1 MNELD
6 VDKSFLKK
14 STLFNILGTVLKIC
28 GPLLTIMLARIFG
41 TGEFGI
47 FVSTQGL
54 LLTIARAS
62 TLGLDIGLRWYLPQ
76 NKLHKRPVYNGI
88 MESFWISVA
97 VSLFVTIVI
106 ILGSFTDLISDELP
120 YYAISL
126 VFYSG
131 MYVLSSSSEGNRK
144 PWISIF
150 INDFV
155 IAVMAPLVSII
166 LHYMD
171 IPHALPFGL
180 LFGQVIGFTLH
191 AKAVRK
197 QFKNMPLIPL
207 GRASKELVVYS
218 VPLGLTVLVGN
229 LLQRSTLW
237 MVLFFLG
244 ADASGVYA
252 LMMTLAN
259 GLQTIRNGFNPIITP
274 VVSGM
279 DESRLKTDLKPV
291 YSYCVSMA
299 TMIQVI
305 IGFFIV
311 LFPEEIMSIAG
322 KSYVVQPMALGI
334 LLFFQ
339 LVVTFFGMVNT
350 VIDGIGKSVV
360 NLKASII
367 QLLTSV
373 AAGFVLIPHVGLLG
387 AALSMLLYGIVSSVY
402 CNVYLLKRNLQPYS
416 GKLWAEIVWMVLL
429 IALYVLIN
437 AQIVTLTMVGKIV
450 LYVCVLLA
458 LGAQFLFYKR
468 KF

>member
-97 VSLFVTIVI
+97 VSLFVTVVI
-106 ILGSFTDLISDELP
+106 ILGSFTSLISDELP

-155 IAVMAPLVSII
+155 IAVMAPLVSIV
-166 LHYMD
+166 LHYFD

-197 QFKNMPLIPL
+197 QFKNMPLVPPGL
-207 GRASKELVVYS
+207 ASKELVLYS
-218 VPLGLTVLVGN
+218 APLGLTVLVGN

-244 ADASGVYA
+244 AEASGVYA

-367 QLLTSV
+367 QLVTSV
-373 AAGFVLIPHVGLLG
+373 VAGFVLIPHLGLLG

-402 CNVYLLKRNLQPYS
+402 CNVYLLKRKLQPYS
-416 GKLWAEIVWMVLL
+416 SKLWAEIVWMVLL
-429 IALYVLIN
+429 LALYVLIN
-437 AQIVTLTMVGKIV
+437 AQVVTLTMVGKIV
-450 LYVCVLLA
+450 VYVCVLLA

>member
-1 MNELD
+1 
-6 VDKSFLKK
+6 
-14 STLFNILGTVLKIC
+14 
-28 GPLLTIMLARIFG
+28 MLARIFG
-41 TGEFGI
+41 AGEFGI

-76 NKLHKRPVYNGI
+76 NKLHGRVAYSGI

-106 ILGSFTDLISDELP
+106 ILGSFTPLISDELP

-144 PWISIF
+144 PWVSIF

-197 QFKNMPLIPL
+197 QFKEMPIAPQ
-207 GRASKELVVYS
+207 GRASKELVLYS
-218 VPLGLTVLVGN
+218 LPLGLTVLVGN

-244 ADASGVYA
+244 AEASGVYA

-360 NLKASII
+360 NLKASVI
-367 QLLTSV
+367 QLVTSV
-373 AAGFVLIPHVGLLG
+373 IAGFILIPELGLLG
-387 AALSMLLYGIVSSVY
+387 AAMSMLIYGIVSSVY
-402 CNVYLLKRNLQPYS
+402 CNWYLLKRKLQPYS
-416 GKLWAEIVWMVLL
+416 RKLWAEIVWMVLL
-429 IALYVLIN
+429 LALYVLIN
-437 AQIVTLTMVGKIV
+437 AHVVTLTMVGKIV
-450 LYVCVLLA
+450 VYVCVLLA

>member
-41 TGEFGI
+41 AGEFGI

-62 TLGLDIGLRWYLPQ
+62 TLGLDIGLRWYMPQ
-76 NKLHKRPVYNGI
+76 NKLHGRVAYSGI

-106 ILGSFTDLISDELP
+106 ILGSFTPFISDELP

-150 INDFV
+150 INDFI

-166 LHYMD
+166 LHYLD

-197 QFKNMPLIPL
+197 QFKKMPIVPQE
-207 GRASKELVVYS
+207 RISKELVLYS

-244 ADASGVYA
+244 DEASGVYA

-279 DESRLKTDLKPV
+279 EESRLKTDLKPV

-322 KSYVVQPMALGI
+322 KSYVVQPMALGV

-360 NLKASII
+360 NLKASVI

-373 AAGFVLIPHVGLLG
+373 VVGFILIPQLGLLG
-387 AALSMLLYGIVSSVY
+387 AALSMLIYGIVSSVY
-402 CNVYLLKRNLQPYS
+402 CNVYLLKRKLQPYS
-416 GKLWAEIVWMVLL
+416 SKLWIDIVWMVLL
-429 IALYVLIN
+429 LTLYILIN
-437 AQIVTLTMVGKIV
+437 AQVVTLTMVGKIV
-450 LYVCVLLA
+450 VYVCVLLL

>member
-97 VSLFVTIVI
+97 VSLFVTVVI
-106 ILGSFTDLISDELP
+106 ILGSFTSLISDELP

-155 IAVMAPLVSII
+155 IAVMAPLVSIV
-166 LHYMD
+166 LHYFD

-197 QFKNMPLIPL
+197 QFKNMPIVPPGL
-207 GRASKELVVYS
+207 ASKELVLYS
-218 VPLGLTVLVGN
+218 APLGLTVLVGN

-244 ADASGVYA
+244 AEASGVYA

-367 QLLTSV
+367 QLVTSV
-373 AAGFVLIPHVGLLG
+373 VAGFVLIPHLGLLG

-402 CNVYLLKRNLQPYS
+402 CNVYLLKRKLQPYS
-416 GKLWAEIVWMVLL
+416 SKLWAEIVWMVLL
-429 IALYVLIN
+429 LALYVLIN
-437 AQIVTLTMVGKIV
+437 AQVVTLTMVGKIV
-450 LYVCVLLA
+450 VYVCVLLA

>member
-1 MNELD
+1 
-6 VDKSFLKK
+6 
-14 STLFNILGTVLKIC
+14 
-28 GPLLTIMLARIFG
+28 MLARIFG

-97 VSLFVTIVI
+97 VSLFVTVVI
-106 ILGSFTDLISDELP
+106 ILGSFTSLISDELP

-155 IAVMAPLVSII
+155 IAVMAPLVSIV
-166 LHYMD
+166 LHYFD

-197 QFKNMPLIPL
+197 QFKNMPLVPPGL
-207 GRASKELVVYS
+207 ASKELVLYS
-218 VPLGLTVLVGN
+218 APLGLTVLVGN

-244 ADASGVYA
+244 AEASGVYA

-367 QLLTSV
+367 QLVTSV
-373 AAGFVLIPHVGLLG
+373 VAGFVLIPHLGLLG

-402 CNVYLLKRNLQPYS
+402 CNVYLLKRKLQPYS
-416 GKLWAEIVWMVLL
+416 SKLWAEIVWMVLL
-429 IALYVLIN
+429 LALYVLIN
-437 AQIVTLTMVGKIV
+437 AQVVTLTMVGKIV
-450 LYVCVLLA
+450 VYVCVLLA

>member
-1 MNELD
+1 
-6 VDKSFLKK
+6 
-14 STLFNILGTVLKIC
+14 
-28 GPLLTIMLARIFG
+28 MLARIFG

-97 VSLFVTIVI
+97 VSLFVTVVI
-106 ILGSFTDLISDELP
+106 ILGSFTSLISDELP

-155 IAVMAPLVSII
+155 IAVMAPLVSIV
-166 LHYMD
+166 LHYFD

-197 QFKNMPLIPL
+197 QFKNMPIVPPGL
-207 GRASKELVVYS
+207 ASKELVLYS
-218 VPLGLTVLVGN
+218 APLGLTVLVGN

-244 ADASGVYA
+244 AEASGVYA

-367 QLLTSV
+367 QLVTSV
-373 AAGFVLIPHVGLLG
+373 VAGFVLIPHLGLLG

-402 CNVYLLKRNLQPYS
+402 CNVYLLKRKLQPYS
-416 GKLWAEIVWMVLL
+416 SKLWAEIVWMVLL
-429 IALYVLIN
+429 LALYVLIN
-437 AQIVTLTMVGKIV
+437 AQVVTLTMVGKIV
-450 LYVCVLLA
+450 VYVCVLLA

>member
-1 MNELD
+1 
-6 VDKSFLKK
+6 
-14 STLFNILGTVLKIC
+14 
-28 GPLLTIMLARIFG
+28 
-41 TGEFGI
+41 
-47 FVSTQGL
+47 
-54 LLTIARAS
+54 
-62 TLGLDIGLRWYLPQ
+62 
-76 NKLHKRPVYNGI
+76 
-88 MESFWISVA
+88 MESFWVSVA
-97 VSLFVTIVI
+97 VSLFVTVVI

-197 QFKNMPLIPL
+197 QFKNLSIVPQGLP
-207 GRASKELVVYS
+207 SKDLVLYS

-244 ADASGVYA
+244 AEASGVYA

-367 QLLTSV
+367 QLVTSV
-373 AAGFVLIPHVGLLG
+373 AAGFVIIPYFGLLG

-402 CNVYLLKRNLQPYS
+402 CNVYLLKRKLQPYS
-416 GKLWAEIVWMVLL
+416 SKLWAEIVWMVLL

-437 AQIVTLTMVGKIV
+437 AQLITLTMVGKIV
-450 LYVCVLLA
+450 VYVCVLLA

>member
-1 MNELD
+1 M
-6 VDKSFLKK
+6 
-14 STLFNILGTVLKIC
+14 
-28 GPLLTIMLARIFG
+28 
-41 TGEFGI
+41 
-47 FVSTQGL
+47 
-54 LLTIARAS
+54 
-62 TLGLDIGLRWYLPQ
+62 
-76 NKLHKRPVYNGI
+76 
-88 MESFWISVA
+88 
-97 VSLFVTIVI
+97 
-106 ILGSFTDLISDELP
+106 
-120 YYAISL
+120 
-126 VFYSG
+126 YS
-131 MYVLSSSSEGNRK
+131 
-144 PWISIF
+144 I
-150 INDFV
+150 
-155 IAVMAPLVSII
+155 
-166 LHYMD
+166 
-171 IPHALPFGL
+171 
-180 LFGQVIGFTLH
+180 
-191 AKAVRK
+191 
-197 QFKNMPLIPL
+197 
-207 GRASKELVVYS
+207 
-218 VPLGLTVLVGN
+218 PLGLTVFVGN

-244 ADASGVYA
+244 AEASGVYA

-360 NLKASII
+360 NLKASVI

-373 AAGFVLIPHVGLLG
+373 VAGFILIPQFGLLG
-387 AALSMLLYGIVSSVY
+387 AALSMLIYGIVSSVY
-402 CNVYLLKRNLQPYS
+402 CNVYLLKRSLQPYS
-416 GKLWAEIVWMVLL
+416 SKLWIDIVWMVLL
-429 IALYVLIN
+429 LALYILIN
-437 AQIVTLTMVGKIV
+437 AQVVTLTMVGKIAV
-450 LYVCVLLA
+450 YVCVLLL

>member
-1 MNELD
+1 M
-6 VDKSFLKK
+6 
-14 STLFNILGTVLKIC
+14 TLA
-28 GPLLTIMLARIFG
+28 P
-41 TGEFGI
+41 
-47 FVSTQGL
+47 
-54 LLTIARAS
+54 
-62 TLGLDIGLRWYLPQ
+62 
-76 NKLHKRPVYNGI
+76 
-88 MESFWISVA
+88 A
-97 VSLFVTIVI
+97 VS
-106 ILGSFTDLISDELP
+106 
-120 YYAISL
+120 
-126 VFYSG
+126 
-131 MYVLSSSSEGNRK
+131 
-144 PWISIF
+144 
-150 INDFV
+150 
-155 IAVMAPLVSII
+155 IALYF
-166 LHYMD
+166 LD

-197 QFKNMPLIPL
+197 QFKNMPLIPP

-373 AAGFVLIPHVGLLG
+373 VAGFVLIPHLGLLG

-437 AQIVTLTMVGKIV
+437 AQLITLTMVGKIV
-450 LYVCVLLA
+450 VYVCVLLA

>member
-97 VSLFVTIVI
+97 VSLFVTVVI
-106 ILGSFTDLISDELP
+106 ILGSFTPLISDELP

-197 QFKNMPLIPL
+197 QFKNMPLIPP

-322 KSYVVQPMALGI
+322 KSYVVQPMALGV

-360 NLKASII
+360 NLKASVI

-373 AAGFVLIPHVGLLG
+373 VVGFILIPQLGLLG
-387 AALSMLLYGIVSSVY
+387 AALSMLIYGIVSSVY

-416 GKLWAEIVWMVLL
+416 SKLWIDIVWMVLL
-429 IALYVLIN
+429 LTLYILIN
-437 AQIVTLTMVGKIV
+437 AQVVTLTMVGKIV
-450 LYVCVLLA
+450 VYVCVLLL

>member
-76 NKLHKRPVYNGI
+76 NKLHGRQVHNGI

-106 ILGSFTDLISDELP
+106 ILGSFTSLISDELP

-155 IAVMAPLVSII
+155 IAVLAPLVSIV
-166 LHYMD
+166 LHYLD

-180 LFGQVIGFTLH
+180 LFGQVIGFTMH

-197 QFKNMPLIPL
+197 QFKDMPIVPPGL
-207 GRASKELVVYS
+207 ASKELVMYS
-218 VPLGLTVLVGN
+218 IPLGLTVFVGN

-279 DESRLKTDLKPV
+279 DENRLKTDLKPV

-322 KSYVVQPMALGI
+322 KSYVVQPMALGV

-360 NLKASII
+360 NLKASVI

-373 AAGFVLIPHVGLLG
+373 VAGFILIPHLGLLG

-402 CNVYLLKRNLQPYS
+402 CNWYLLKRKLQPYS
-416 GKLWAEIVWMVLL
+416 SKLWIDIVWMVLL
-429 IALYVLIN
+429 LVLYILIN
-437 AQIVTLTMVGKIV
+437 AQVVSLTMVGKIV
-450 LYVCVLLA
+450 VYACVLLL

>member
-97 VSLFVTIVI
+97 VSLFVTVVI
-106 ILGSFTDLISDELP
+106 ILGSFTPLISEELP

-197 QFKNMPLIPL
+197 QFKNMPLIPP

-367 QLLTSV
+367 QLVTSV
-373 AAGFVLIPHVGLLG
+373 AAGFVLIPHLGLLG

-402 CNVYLLKRNLQPYS
+402 CNVYLLKRKLQPYS

-429 IALYVLIN
+429 LALYVLIN
-437 AQIVTLTMVGKIV
+437 AQVVSLTMVGKIV

>member
-41 TGEFGI
+41 AGEFGV

-76 NKLHKRPVYNGI
+76 NKLHGRPVHSGI

-97 VSLFVTIVI
+97 VSLFVTVVI
-106 ILGSFTDLISDELP
+106 ILGSFTPFISDELP

-144 PWISIF
+144 PWVSIF

-180 LFGQVIGFTLH
+180 LFGQIIGFALH

-197 QFKNMPLIPL
+197 QFKKMPIVPQ
-207 GRASKELVVYS
+207 GRASKELVLYS
-218 VPLGLTVLVGN
+218 LPLGLTVLVGN

-244 ADASGVYA
+244 DEASGVYA

-279 DESRLKTDLKPV
+279 EESRLKTDLKPV

-322 KSYVVQPMALGI
+322 KSYVVQPMALGV

-360 NLKASII
+360 NLKASVI

-373 AAGFVLIPHVGLLG
+373 VAGFILIPQFGLLG
-387 AALSMLLYGIVSSVY
+387 AALSMLIYGIVSSVY
-402 CNVYLLKRNLQPYS
+402 CNVYLLMRKLQPYS
-416 GKLWAEIVWMVLL
+416 SKLWIDIVWMVLL
-429 IALYVLIN
+429 LALYILIN
-437 AQIVTLTMVGKIV
+437 AQVVAFTMVGKIV
-450 LYVCVLLA
+450 VYVCVLLL

>member
-41 TGEFGI
+41 AGEFGI

-76 NKLHKRPVYNGI
+76 NKLHGRVAYNGI

-97 VSLFVTIVI
+97 VSLFITVVI
-106 ILGSFTDLISDELP
+106 ILGSFTSLISDELP

-155 IAVMAPLVSII
+155 IAVMAPLVSIV
-166 LHYMD
+166 LHYLD

-197 QFKNMPLIPL
+197 QFKTMPVIPQ
-207 GRASKELVVYS
+207 GRASKELVMYS
-218 VPLGLTVLVGN
+218 IPLGLTVFVGN

-244 ADASGVYA
+244 AEASGVYA

-360 NLKASII
+360 NLKASVI

-373 AAGFVLIPHVGLLG
+373 VAGFILIPQFGLLG
-387 AALSMLLYGIVSSVY
+387 AALSMLIYGIVSSVY
-402 CNVYLLKRNLQPYS
+402 CNVYLLKRSLQPYS
-416 GKLWAEIVWMVLL
+416 SKLWIDIVWMVLL
-429 IALYVLIN
+429 LALYILIN
-437 AQIVTLTMVGKIV
+437 AQVVTLTMVGKIAV
-450 LYVCVLLA
+450 YVCVLLL

>member
-76 NKLHKRPVYNGI
+76 NKLHGRQVHNGI

-106 ILGSFTDLISDELP
+106 ILGSFTSLISDELP

-155 IAVMAPLVSII
+155 IAVLAPLVSIV
-166 LHYMD
+166 LHYLD

-180 LFGQVIGFTLH
+180 LFGQVIGFTMH

-197 QFKNMPLIPL
+197 QFKDMPIVPPGL
-207 GRASKELVVYS
+207 ASKELVMYS
-218 VPLGLTVLVGN
+218 IPLGLTVFVGN

-279 DESRLKTDLKPV
+279 DENRLKTDLKPV

-322 KSYVVQPMALGI
+322 KSYVVQPMALGV

-360 NLKASII
+360 NLKASVI

-373 AAGFVLIPHVGLLG
+373 VAGFILIPHLGLLG

-402 CNVYLLKRNLQPYS
+402 CNWYLLKRKLQPYS
-416 GKLWAEIVWMVLL
+416 SKLWIDIVWMVLL
-429 IALYVLIN
+429 LVLYILIN
-437 AQIVTLTMVGKIV
+437 AHVVTLTMVGKIV
-450 LYVCVLLA
+450 VYACVLLL

>member
-197 QFKNMPLIPL
+197 QFKNMPLIPP

-373 AAGFVLIPHVGLLG
+373 VAGFVLIPHLGLLG

-402 CNVYLLKRNLQPYS
+402 CNVYLLKRKLQPYS
-416 GKLWAEIVWMVLL
+416 RKLWAEIVWMVLL

-437 AQIVTLTMVGKIV
+437 AQLVTLTMVGKIV
-450 LYVCVLLA
+450 VYVCVLLA

>member
-88 MESFWISVA
+88 MESFWVSVA
-97 VSLFVTIVI
+97 VSLFVTVVI

-197 QFKNMPLIPL
+197 QFKNLSIAPQGLP
-207 GRASKELVVYS
+207 SKDLVLYS

-244 ADASGVYA
+244 AEASGVYA

-367 QLLTSV
+367 QLVTSV
-373 AAGFVLIPHVGLLG
+373 VAGFILIPHFGLLG

-402 CNVYLLKRNLQPYS
+402 CNVYLLKRKLQPYS
-416 GKLWAEIVWMVLL
+416 RKLWAEIVWMVLL

-437 AQIVTLTMVGKIV
+437 AQLVTLTMVGKIV
-450 LYVCVLLA
+450 VYVCVLLA

>member
-180 LFGQVIGFTLH
+180 LFGQVVGFTLH

-197 QFKNMPLIPL
+197 QFKNMPLIPP

-322 KSYVVQPMALGI
+322 KSYVVQPMALGV

-373 AAGFVLIPHVGLLG
+373 VAGFVLIPHLGLLG

-402 CNVYLLKRNLQPYS
+402 CNVYLLKRKLQPYS
-416 GKLWAEIVWMVLL
+416 RKLWAEIVWMVLL

-437 AQIVTLTMVGKIV
+437 AQLVTLTMVGKIV
-450 LYVCVLLA
+450 VYVCVLLA

>member
-1 MNELD
+1 MNELEE
-6 VDKSFLKK
+6 DKSFLKK

-41 TGEFGI
+41 AGEFGI

-76 NKLHKRPVYNGI
+76 NKLHGRVAYSGI

-106 ILGSFTDLISDELP
+106 ILGSFTSLISDELP

-144 PWISIF
+144 PWVSIF

-197 QFKNMPLIPL
+197 QFREMPIAPQ
-207 GRASKELVVYS
+207 GRASKELVLYS
-218 VPLGLTVLVGN
+218 LPLGLTVLVGN

-244 ADASGVYA
+244 AEASGVYA

-339 LVVTFFGMVNT
+339 LVVTLFGMVNT

-360 NLKASII
+360 NLKASVI
-367 QLLTSV
+367 QLVTSV
-373 AAGFVLIPHVGLLG
+373 IAGFILIPELGLLG
-387 AALSMLLYGIVSSVY
+387 AAMSMLIYGIVSSVY
-402 CNVYLLKRNLQPYS
+402 CNWYLLKRKLQPYS
-416 GKLWAEIVWMVLL
+416 RKLWVEVLWIVLL
-429 IALYVLIN
+429 LALYILIN
-437 AQIVTLTMVGKIV
+437 TQAVTLTMIGKIV
-450 LYVCVLLA
+450 VYVCVLLA

>member
-180 LFGQVIGFTLH
+180 LFGQVVGFTLH

-197 QFKNMPLIPL
+197 QFKNMPLIPP

-373 AAGFVLIPHVGLLG
+373 VAGFVLIPHLGLLG

-402 CNVYLLKRNLQPYS
+402 CNVYLLKRKLQPYS
-416 GKLWAEIVWMVLL
+416 RKLWAEIVWMVLL

-437 AQIVTLTMVGKIV
+437 AQLVTLTMVGKIV
-450 LYVCVLLA
+450 VYVCVLLA

>member
-1 MNELD
+1 MNDLE

-76 NKLHKRPVYNGI
+76 NKLHGRQVHNGI

-106 ILGSFTDLISDELP
+106 ILGSFTSLISDELP

-155 IAVMAPLVSII
+155 IAVLAPLVSIV
-166 LHYMD
+166 LHYLD

-180 LFGQVIGFTLH
+180 LFGQVIGFTMH

-197 QFKNMPLIPL
+197 QFKDMPIVPPGL
-207 GRASKELVVYS
+207 ASKELVMYS
-218 VPLGLTVLVGN
+218 IPLGLTVFVGN

-279 DESRLKTDLKPV
+279 DENRLKTDLKPV

-322 KSYVVQPMALGI
+322 KSYVVQPMALGV

-360 NLKASII
+360 NLKASVI

-373 AAGFVLIPHVGLLG
+373 VAGFILIPHLGLLG

-402 CNVYLLKRNLQPYS
+402 CNWYLLKRKLQPYS
-416 GKLWAEIVWMVLL
+416 SKLWIDIVWMVLL
-429 IALYVLIN
+429 LVLYILIN
-437 AQIVTLTMVGKIV
+437 AQVVSFTMVGKIV
-450 LYVCVLLA
+450 VYACVLLL

>member
-1 MNELD
+1 
-6 VDKSFLKK
+6 
-14 STLFNILGTVLKIC
+14 
-28 GPLLTIMLARIFG
+28 MLARIFG
-41 TGEFGI
+41 AGEFGI

-76 NKLHKRPVYNGI
+76 NKLHGRVAYSGI

-106 ILGSFTDLISDELP
+106 ILGSFTPLISDELP

-144 PWISIF
+144 PWVSIF

-197 QFKNMPLIPL
+197 QFKEMPIAPQ
-207 GRASKELVVYS
+207 GRASKELVLYS
-218 VPLGLTVLVGN
+218 LPLGLTVLVGN

-244 ADASGVYA
+244 AEASGVYA

-339 LVVTFFGMVNT
+339 LIVTFFGMVNT

-360 NLKASII
+360 NLKASVI
-367 QLLTSV
+367 QLVTSV
-373 AAGFVLIPHVGLLG
+373 IAGFILIPELGLLG
-387 AALSMLLYGIVSSVY
+387 AAMSMLIYGIVSSVY
-402 CNVYLLKRNLQPYS
+402 CNWYLLKRKLQPYS
-416 GKLWAEIVWMVLL
+416 RKLWAEIVWMVLL
-429 IALYVLIN
+429 LALYVLIN
-437 AQIVTLTMVGKIV
+437 AHVVTLTMVGKIV
-450 LYVCVLLA
+450 VYVCVLLA

>member
-1 MNELD
+1 
-6 VDKSFLKK
+6 
-14 STLFNILGTVLKIC
+14 
-28 GPLLTIMLARIFG
+28 
-41 TGEFGI
+41 
-47 FVSTQGL
+47 
-54 LLTIARAS
+54 
-62 TLGLDIGLRWYLPQ
+62 
-76 NKLHKRPVYNGI
+76 
-88 MESFWISVA
+88 
-97 VSLFVTIVI
+97 
-106 ILGSFTDLISDELP
+106 
-120 YYAISL
+120 
-126 VFYSG
+126 
-131 MYVLSSSSEGNRK
+131 
-144 PWISIF
+144 
-150 INDFV
+150 
-155 IAVMAPLVSII
+155 
-166 LHYMD
+166 
-171 IPHALPFGL
+171 
-180 LFGQVIGFTLH
+180 
-191 AKAVRK
+191 
-197 QFKNMPLIPL
+197 
-207 GRASKELVVYS
+207 
-218 VPLGLTVLVGN
+218 
-229 LLQRSTLW
+229 

-244 ADASGVYA
+244 AEASGVYA

-360 NLKASII
+360 NLKASVI

-373 AAGFVLIPHVGLLG
+373 VAGFILIPQFGLLG
-387 AALSMLLYGIVSSVY
+387 AALSMLIYGIVSSVY
-402 CNVYLLKRNLQPYS
+402 CNVYLLKRSLQPYS
-416 GKLWAEIVWMVLL
+416 SKLWIDIVWMVLL
-429 IALYVLIN
+429 LALYILIN
-437 AQIVTLTMVGKIV
+437 AQVVTLTMVGKIAV
-450 LYVCVLLA
+450 YVCVLLL

>member
-97 VSLFVTIVI
+97 VSLFVTVVI
-106 ILGSFTDLISDELP
+106 ILGSFTPLISDELP

-197 QFKNMPLIPL
+197 QFKNMPLIPP

-367 QLLTSV
+367 QLVTSV
-373 AAGFVLIPHVGLLG
+373 AAGFVLIPHLGLLG

-402 CNVYLLKRNLQPYS
+402 CNVYLLKRKLQPYS

-429 IALYVLIN
+429 LALYVLIN
-437 AQIVTLTMVGKIV
+437 AQVVSLTMVGKIV

>member
-97 VSLFVTIVI
+97 VSLFVTVVI
-106 ILGSFTDLISDELP
+106 ILGSFTPLISDELP
-120 YYAISL
+120 YYSISL

-197 QFKNMPLIPL
+197 QFKNMPLIPP

-367 QLLTSV
+367 QLVTSV
-373 AAGFVLIPHVGLLG
+373 AAGFVLIPHLGLLG

-402 CNVYLLKRNLQPYS
+402 CNVYLLKRKLQPYS

-429 IALYVLIN
+429 LALYVLIN
-437 AQIVTLTMVGKIV
+437 AQVVSLTMVGKIV

>member
-1 MNELD
+1 MNELE

-14 STLFNILGTVLKIC
+14 STLFNILGTALKIC

-54 LLTIARAS
+54 LLTIAHAS

-76 NKLHKRPVYNGI
+76 NKLRGRVAYCGI

-97 VSLFVTIVI
+97 ISLFVTIVI
-106 ILGSFTDLISDELP
+106 ILGSFTSLISDELP

-131 MYVLSSSSEGNRK
+131 MYVLSNSSEGNRK

-166 LHYMD
+166 LHYLD

-180 LFGQVIGFTLH
+180 LFGQVIGFTMH

-197 QFKNMPLIPL
+197 QFKDMPIIPSGL
-207 GRASKELVVYS
+207 ASKELVFYS
-218 VPLGLTVLVGN
+218 VPLGLTVFVGN

-237 MVLFFLG
+237 MVLFFLSPE
-244 ADASGVYA
+244 ASGVYA

-279 DESRLKTDLKPV
+279 DENRLKTDLKPV
-291 YSYCVSMA
+291 YSYCISMA

-350 VIDGIGKSVV
+350 VIDGIGKSVI
-360 NLKASII
+360 NLKSSII
-367 QLLTSV
+367 QLFTSV
-373 AAGFVLIPHVGLLG
+373 IVGLILIPPLGLLG
-387 AALSMLLYGIVSSVY
+387 AALSMLIYGIVSSVY
-402 CNVYLLKRNLQPYS
+402 CNVYLLKRKLQPYS
-416 GKLWAEIVWMVLL
+416 KKLWPELVWIALL
-429 IALYVLIN
+429 LALYVLIN
-437 AQIVTLTMVGKIV
+437 AQLITLTMVGKV
-450 LYVCVLLA
+450 VVYLSVLLV